1 MVDRYTSYNFAESG
15 GIPGGVWTTG
25 SLARTGWIDSDVQ
38 PNPYAIEYLTSS
50 NTSDTPLIYGNSEGI
65 TKMYKHEVGNNAVT
79 STGTSTAIAA
89 YIQSGDFDLDV
100 DGDGEY
106 IMKIR
111 RFIPDFK
118 TLTGTAKMSLNLK
131 DYPADS
137 ETASGLSPISITSST
152 TKVDVR
158 ARARLINLKVENDA
172 VNETWRFG
180 TFRADIQP
188 DGRR

>member
-1 MVDRYTSYNFAESG
+1 M
-15 GIPGGVWTTG
+15 
-25 SLARTGWIDSDVQ
+25 
-38 PNPYAIEYLTSS
+38 YAQE
-50 NTSDTPLIYGNSEGI
+50 
-65 TKMYKHEVGNNAVT
+65 KGNNAVD
-79 STGTSTAIAA
+79 SAGTSTAVAA

-118 TLTGTAKMSLNLK
+118 VLTGTAKLSLNLK

-137 ETASGLSPISITSST
+137 ETASGLSPISITSAT